1 VDAAISKVLR
11 SSDDSSPTAEGT
23 DAQQLKVTQF
33 VQSALTNHSARAPL
47 QGAATTIAQA
57 IDSASADLRRMVS
70 YSNISLARSDCQCVS
85 RTITAA
91 QLDRRGYSLE
101 SA

>member
-1 VDAAISKVLR
+1 MDAAVSKVLR
-11 SSDDSSPTAEGT
+11 SSDGSSPTAEGT
-23 DAQQLKVTQF
+23 DAQQLKVTRF

-47 QGAATTIAQA
+47 QGAAITIAQA
-57 IDSASADLRRMVS
+57 MDSASADLRRMVS
-70 YSNISLARSDCQCVS
+70 YSENSLARTDCQCLS
-85 RTITAA
+85 RIINTA